1 MGKLIGVK
9 GHDRYRDPVTH
20 QITPALYRVRAP
32 FFWRNTIALF
42 VVGSIPLGVYLYAFH
57 KISDDDFSDI
67 PIPPIS
73 DEELKKLKLEY
84 ENKK

>member
-1 MGKLIGVK
+1 MYRK
-9 GHDRYRDPVTH
+9 GHDRYRDPRTH

-32 FFWRNTIALF
+32 FFWRNTIGLF
-42 VVGSIPLGVYLYAFH
+42 VVGSIPLAVYWYAFT
-57 KISDDDFSDI
+57 KIGEDDFSDI